1 MTTLKLATPNAS
13 IIGANGILSHNC
25 NTTNENIS
33 ITSDDS
39 ETSVFMVDPSK
50 VSVLS
55 IMPEMHEEASILYR
69 TIESAK
75 KGLSIYLLLFF

>member
-1 MTTLKLATPNAS
+1 
-13 IIGANGILSHNC
+13 
-25 NTTNENIS
+25 
-33 ITSDDS
+33 
-39 ETSVFMVDPSK
+39 MVDPSK